1 MIGVGSIHAADRE
14 MIGLLFSPR
23 LQYGVI
29 FSNHNRAG
37 REVISRKILMPKISD
52 PWDHHAWDSQSYVSQ
67 WAEPF
72 RLMTEIMLYPDRG
85 VDVQPCL
92 QHRFKLI

>member
-1 MIGVGSIHAADRE
+1 MIGIESIHAAERK

-29 FSNHNRAG
+29 FSNHNSAG
-37 REVISRKILMPKISD
+37 REVISRKILMPKILD
-52 PWDHHAWDSQSYVSQ
+52 PWDYHAWDSQSYVSQ

-92 QHRFKLI
+92 QHRFKLT